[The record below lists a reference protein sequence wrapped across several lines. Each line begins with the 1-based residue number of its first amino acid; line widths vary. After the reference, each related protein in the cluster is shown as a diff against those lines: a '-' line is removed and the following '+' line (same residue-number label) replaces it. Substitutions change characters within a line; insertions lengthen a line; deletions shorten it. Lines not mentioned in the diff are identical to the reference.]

1 MAIREVLTSF
11 TFEQQRL
18 MINLIGTD
26 VGDASTLLT
35 PTNIVV
41 PALNEIVN
49 GDVDLVNQTHGMDPG
64 TSGSPSL
71 YWDAGQGFYK
81 VDATKIGLTSSLA
94 ITGNLEVDGD
104 ITFRAGS
111 GSGGTLTFGD
121 LNTDNIIFNADVQSS
136 VVPDTTANY
145 NLGTAAKQWNNLWI
159 DGTASIDTL
168 TVDENSQFI
177 GYIAVGSGDI
187 RVPSTQNTVDLFDD
201 YATTVEAFGDA
212 TSIRIGDTTG
222 TLTLRNPTI
231 VGSETTQNLFN
242 TVATTVN
249 AFGAATTINMGVSGG
264 GGNTNFN
271 ILSDDVVCSGDLN
284 INGGELLSQQTTF
297 NLLINNDNINVGNAT
312 GQGTTTINNR
322 LQINGNLAIGGTS
335 TYIELPDN
343 QTNAFRFREGSND
356 YLQFR
361 TEDGLERIVVWKDLY
376 VIGNLDVS
384 GTETVIDTTTLLV
397 EDKNIELG
405 ATSAPS
411 DATADGGG
419 ITLKATTDKTI
430 TYNNTTASWN
440 TNIPVYIKPSSNV
453 PQLKLEQDNAADGWK
468 LHVDG
473 PGGGDLL
480 IKREISGVD
489 TTMLTLPSGGGGIF
503 GDLPSASTTS
513 LGTEISGDGVIDTR
527 VGTSSA
533 AITVRESGS
542 GSTNITLSGDGSAT
556 FAGSLGITGKSG
568 ADTAFYV
575 WDAGNGNATTVGINA
590 DGSATF
596 ASTLS
601 TGSLDVAAAGGQGST
616 ITGDGRLTLQFPSG
630 GGSGVGMLSIYSG
643 TTKTI
648 EFFSG
653 GFASFGAN
661 VDVGTNS
668 ATSDSDHTIDGGL
681 YGMYS
686 ITASFTTTRNI
697 NISNLTDGRKVIVH
711 IRNTNGS
718 TRTVNILAS
727 TTTSGFAAVNMMP
740 SSPGGPSTTSGQ
752 IGANSG
758 TLFMTIANIDGTF
771 CGHFG

>member
-26 VGDASTLLT
+26 VGDVSTLLT
-35 PTNIVV
+35 PTNTVV

-168 TVDENSQFI
+168 AVDENSTFT
-177 GYIAVGSGDI
+177 GYLQVDSGDI

-335 TYIELPDN
+335 TYIELPDD

-361 TEDGLERIVVWKDLY
+361 TENGLERVVVWKDLY

-411 DATADGGG
+411 DTTADGGG

-430 TYNNTTASWN
+430 TYNNTDTVWE
-440 TNIPVYIKPSSNV
+440 TNIG
-453 PQLKLEQDNAADGWK
+453 LKVVSASAKGIRS
-468 LHVDG
+468 HVTSVQATDTNKALRVTNG
-473 PGGGDLL
+473 SD
-480 IKREISGVD
+480 VD
-489 TTMLTLPSGGGGIF
+489 TFNVSYKGAVRVDHSG
-503 GDLPSASTTS
+503 
-513 LGTEISGDGVIDTR
+513 
-527 VGTSSA
+527 
-533 AITVRESGS
+533 
-542 GSTNITLSGDGSAT
+542 N
-556 FAGSLGITGKSG
+556 AGSDQLLRLG
-568 ADTAFYV
+568 
-575 WDAGNGNATTVGINA
+575 
-590 DGSATF
+590 
-596 ASTLS
+596 
-601 TGSLDVAAAGGQGST
+601 
-616 ITGDGRLTLQFPSG
+616 
-630 GGSGVGMLSIYSG
+630 
-643 TTKTI
+643 
-648 EFFSG
+648 
-653 GFASFGAN
+653 N
-661 VDVGTNS
+661 VNNSGTNS
-668 ATSDSDHTIDGGL
+668 AHLLLANGYYVSPTDVDGTGAAAKILADGTIHDSKGELRSMPLKTESSNASYTLIAGDAGKVIHCHTTTTTVVIPNSVMSAGNAVTILNGDG
-681 YGMYS
+681 S
-686 ITASFTTTRNI
+686 NNITISEGTGFSLRNTADGTQGNRTLASFGMATI
-697 NISNLTDGRKVIVH
+697 YFSGAGVGYIA
-711 IRNTNGS
+711 GS
-718 TRTVNILAS
+718 GLS
-727 TTTSGFAAVNMMP
+727 
-740 SSPGGPSTTSGQ
+740 
-752 IGANSG
+752 
-758 TLFMTIANIDGTF
+758 
-771 CGHFG
+771 